1 MEIERKYLVS
11 RDDSFRSLVST
22 SYHISQ
28 GYMAVSGATV
38 RIRLRQEIER
48 GSKLPLYLSDS
59 SVPLSDSS
67 VISLPLSGGGVSN
80 ADGEGGTGVAFLTI
94 KGQSHDGGLSRY
106 EFERQIPIPDALEM
120 LKLCKGGRI
129 DKVRHIVNYEGHMWE
144 IDEFYGDN
152 EGLLMAEVELQD
164 ADETVVL
171 PHFIGP
177 EVTGNPLFYNKHM
190 LKEPYPSWRHTLP
203 EEYR

>member
-22 SYHISQ
+22 SYLISQ

-38 RIRLRQEIER
+38 RIRLRREVER
-48 GSKLPLYLSDS
+48 GLSMS
-59 SVPLSDSS
+59 PPPGGEPVGGFP
-67 VISLPLSGGGVSN
+67 PTGGGL
-80 ADGEGGTGVAFLTI
+80 DGEGVAFLTI

-120 LKLCKGGRI
+120 LQLCKGGRI
-129 DKVRHIVNYEGHMWE
+129 DKVRHIVNYEGHVWE

-152 EGLLMAEVELQD
+152 EGLLMAEVELESP
-164 ADETVVL
+164 DEPIIL

-177 EVTGNPLFYNKHM
+177 EVTGNPFFYNKHM
-190 LKEPYPSWRHTLP
+190 LKEPYPTWRHTLP
-203 EEYR
+203 KEYQ